1 MRGTD
6 LIDLAGGGIIGHP
19 HGIAAGVASLR
30 EAWQAAAAG
39 VSLEDFARD
48 RPALRA
54 ALDTFGRKA

>member
-1 MRGTD
+1 V
-6 LIDLAGGGIIGHP
+6 GGGIIGHP